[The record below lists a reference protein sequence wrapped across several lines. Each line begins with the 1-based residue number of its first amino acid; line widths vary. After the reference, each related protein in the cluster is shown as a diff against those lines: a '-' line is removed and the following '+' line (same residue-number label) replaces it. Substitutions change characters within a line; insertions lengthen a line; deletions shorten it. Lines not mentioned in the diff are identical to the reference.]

1 MTHRFSLA
9 AALLAATCFTAACSQ
24 SEAATVAGTYSI
36 DIEKTVNPIIAA
48 TPGADKM
55 TAEQKDEMMNMMKGM
70 FADASLT
77 LKEDMSYESSAN
89 TQTGKSTLKGTWTIS
104 GGMITLNQTHQDDAE
119 KQETHSG
126 TIIDNVI
133 AVEVD
138 QAGKPV
144 TMYFVKNTK

>member
-77 LKEDMSYESSAN
+77 L
-89 TQTGKSTLKGTWTIS
+89 
-104 GGMITLNQTHQDDAE
+104 
-119 KQETHSG
+119 
-126 TIIDNVI
+126 
-133 AVEVD
+133 
-138 QAGKPV
+138 
-144 TMYFVKNTK
+144 